1 MMIIERR
8 ESLLAQL
15 LKVKSQLKGMA
26 EQGENVSPAVKE
38 VDRQIKQT
46 AHGDPITG
54 KGITKS
60 DETEP
65 STS

>member
-26 EQGENVSPAVKE
+26 EQGENVS
-38 VDRQIKQT
+38 
-46 AHGDPITG
+46 
-54 KGITKS
+54 
-60 DETEP
+60 
-65 STS
+65 